1 MKVDSVY
8 HYMLG
13 LGYKIDLYH
22 VDDDLQEL
30 QCYRKIKEDDKSQ
43 KVVYLQKRIFK
54 TSQKFLSEDVENL

>member
-1 MKVDSVY
+1 MKVDSIY

-30 QCYRKIKEDDKSQ
+30 QGYRKIKEDDTPP
-43 KVVYLQKRIFK
+43 KVVYLPKRIFK
-54 TSQKFLSEDVENL
+54 TNQKFLDEDAENL

>member
-1 MKVDSVY
+1 MKVDSIY

-30 QCYRKIKEDDKSQ
+30 QGYRKIKEDDTHS

-54 TSQKFLSEDVENL
+54 TNQKFLDEDAENL

>member
-22 VDDDLQEL
+22 IDDDLQEL
-30 QCYRKIKEDDKSQ
+30 QDYRKIKEDDKSQ

-54 TSQKFLSEDVENL
+54 TNQKFLDENVENL

>member
-1 MKVDSVY
+1 MKVDSIY

-30 QCYRKIKEDDKSQ
+30 QGYRKIKENDSPP
-43 KVVYLQKRIFK
+43 KVVYLPKRIFK
-54 TSQKFLSEDVENL
+54 TNQKFLDEDTENL

>member
-1 MKVDSVY
+1 MKVDSIY

-30 QCYRKIKEDDKSQ
+30 QGYRKIKEDDIPP
-43 KVVYLQKRIFK
+43 KVMYLPKRIFK
-54 TSQKFLSEDVENL
+54 TNQKFLDEDAENL

>member
-1 MKVDSVY
+1 MKVDSIY

-30 QCYRKIKEDDKSQ
+30 QGYRKIKEDDSPP
-43 KVVYLQKRIFK
+43 KVVYLPKRIFK
-54 TSQKFLSEDVENL
+54 TNQKFLNEDTENL

>member
-1 MKVDSVY
+1 MRVDSIY

-30 QCYRKIKEDDKSQ
+30 QGYRKIKEDDSPP
-43 KVVYLQKRIFK
+43 KVVYLPKRIFK
-54 TSQKFLSEDVENL
+54 TNQKFLDEDTENL

>member
-1 MKVDSVY
+1 MKVDSIY

-30 QCYRKIKEDDKSQ
+30 QGYRKIKDDDTPP
-43 KVVYLQKRIFK
+43 KVVHLPKRIFK
-54 TSQKFLSEDVENL
+54 TNQKFLDEDTENL

>member
-1 MKVDSVY
+1 MKVDSIY

-30 QCYRKIKEDDKSQ
+30 QGYRKIKEDDTHS

-54 TSQKFLSEDVENL
+54 TNQKFLDEDVENL